1 MIINLLGISDTS
13 SSLQYMKTIE
23 LSDEELYDLDIV
35 LCRTDDESYI
45 SIKSKIRRAL
55 GRPVDLKYDQSYEN
69 VARLMMRSL
78 HYDNGMC
85 NRFER
90 IEYPKEWVELIRRSA
105 ETFFK
110 ANPRYMNQ
118 EDIERI
124 GMGGENEDEFEG
136 LEGWEELR
144 RALNQYFDHCSG
156 DEDR

>member
-1 MIINLLGISDTS
+1 MG
-13 SSLQYMKTIE
+13 Y
-23 LSDEELYDLDIV
+23 
-35 LCRTDDESYI
+35 
-45 SIKSKIRRAL
+45 
-55 GRPVDLKYDQSYEN
+55 PVDFEYDQSYEN
-69 VARLMMRSL
+69 VALLMMRAIQ
-78 HYDNGMC
+78 YDNGMC

-90 IEYPKEWVELIRRSA
+90 RGHPEEWVELIRQSA

-124 GMGGENEDEFEG
+124 GMRGENEDEFEG
-136 LEGWEELR
+136 LEGWRELR